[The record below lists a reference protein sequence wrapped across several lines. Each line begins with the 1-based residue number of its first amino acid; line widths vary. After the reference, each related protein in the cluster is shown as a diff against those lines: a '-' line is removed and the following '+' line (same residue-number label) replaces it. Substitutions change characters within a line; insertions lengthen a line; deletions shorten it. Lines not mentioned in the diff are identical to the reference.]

1 MKALGSS
8 LALAER
14 FSFCSALHPL
24 ARDSIFPA
32 PHGRPLP
39 PEHSGHKECSTALR
53 ISAAQLLG
61 LFEAFACALAAE
73 GFLRPKCEL
82 PRAWDRVLLHKPPFP
97 ITHLNRSIANATIPL
112 PQS

>member
-1 MKALGSS
+1 M
-8 LALAER
+8 
-14 FSFCSALHPL
+14 
-24 ARDSIFPA
+24 
-32 PHGRPLP
+32 
-39 PEHSGHKECSTALR
+39 ALR

-61 LFEAFACALAAE
+61 LLEAFACALAAE

-97 ITHLNRSIANATIPL
+97 ITHLNGSIANATIPL